1 MRATAQE
8 MRTLTQNPK
17 PLEMSVP
24 VVKLAEVQF
33 VTSMPMYMEAMHI

>member
-8 MRTLTQNPK
+8 MMILTQNPK

-24 VVKLAEVQF
+24 VVRLAEVQF
-33 VTSMPMYMEAMHI
+33 VTSMPMYMDAMHM